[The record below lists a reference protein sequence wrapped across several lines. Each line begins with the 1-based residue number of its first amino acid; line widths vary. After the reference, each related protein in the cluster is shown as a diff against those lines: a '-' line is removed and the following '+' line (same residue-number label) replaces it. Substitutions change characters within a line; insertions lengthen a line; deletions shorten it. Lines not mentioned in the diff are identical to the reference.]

1 MQSSSNSDRASGRP
15 AAAQVLPRLLSASD
29 AARYLGYKS
38 VDALKRIPVR
48 PLNIIDGGVRGA
60 PRWDKKAIDLWL
72 DILSSISAN
81 SNDNIAEV
89 EGVDAELQAW
99 KVRHGW

>member
-1 MQSSSNSDRASGRP
+1 M
-15 AAAQVLPRLLSASD
+15 LPRLLSASD

-99 KVRHGW
+99 KVRDGW

>member
-1 MQSSSNSDRASGRP
+1 MS
-15 AAAQVLPRLLSASD
+15 VIPRLLSASD

-38 VDALKRIPVR
+38 VDALKRIPVH
-48 PLNIIDGGVRGA
+48 PLTIIDGGVRGA

-72 DILSSISAN
+72 DSLSSISAN
-81 SNDNIAEV
+81 SNDNIAET
-89 EGVDAELQAW
+89 EDVDAELQAW